1 MVKIISIELISQ
13 LDISQLMS
21 VRVCQLLIISLCQTF
36 HYYVRLSVV
45 TFHCCQAAAGHSR
58 NNQGRWLHSGRW
70 RWLVYLSE
78 LLAQDYVH

>member
-1 MVKIISIELISQ
+1 MENIYLKFVNLLMILTKKFLMVKIISIELISQ

-45 TFHCCQAAAGHSR
+45 RTFP
-58 NNQGRWLHSGRW
+58 
-70 RWLVYLSE
+70 E
-78 LLAQDYVH
+78 